1 MCISTLQGART
12 KGVCNLKQ
20 LVSVLYDSLESE
32 LESLRDALL
41 KARLDATPPKTK
53 SKSPGI
59 NLYIFCDI
67 KIIEDITF
75 LNFNIY

>member
-1 MCISTLQGART
+1 MF
-12 KGVCNLKQ
+12 
-20 LVSVLYDSLESE
+20 YDSLESE
-32 LESLRDALL
+32 LESLRDALV
-41 KARLDATPPKTK
+41 KARLDTTPPKSK

-59 NLYIFCDI
+59 NLYIFCGV